1 MENFVS
7 ADTARIGERF
17 QPMVAAFGTPEVM
30 IAECKAS
37 LLNPTFR
44 YYGKLIAEAEYET
57 EGFYTLWGAL
67 RWARRMRVQYG
78 CAIHRLYWYA
88 IPNVWTERLRRSE
101 KRRIPPRAA
110 AFSGLAEW

>member
-1 MENFVS
+1 MGEQQARTCLMENFVS

-78 CAIHRLYWYA
+78 CAIHRLY
-88 IPNVWTERLRRSE
+88 
-101 KRRIPPRAA
+101 
-110 AFSGLAEW
+110 